1 MAKTD
6 FNSRHFLYSYY
17 VKPTIKPPINPRG
30 CVVFAYVGVSIVLFL
45 VSRFSP
51 HEWKIEGSLS
61 GTTVANSFSV
71 ANSLWFSLGSLMQ
84 QGTDMTPRSLS
95 GRVVGGAW

>member
-1 MAKTD
+1 MPTVVIV
-6 FNSRHFLYSYY
+6 FTYY
-17 VKPTIKPPINPRG
+17 TTIESSPYLR
-30 CVVFAYVGVSIVLFL
+30 
-45 VSRFSP
+45 SRFSP
-51 HEWKIEGSLS
+51 HEWKIDNNLS